1 MPQGSNNKFTE
12 RFKKVMQIAR
22 EEAARLQHDYIATE
36 HLLLAFIRDGDG
48 TAAGMLRNL
57 GIDLEELR
65 QSIEEATVSQSS
77 ALTIGQVPFT
87 PRAKQALEIAAHEAS
102 NMKSKYVGTEHLLL
116 ALVRDKQ
123 GIASQIL
130 ATYDVNYDK
139 IKEEIQNIQSDRSVT
154 KKEAQRSRTPF
165 LDHFGR
171 DLTELARTGKLD
183 PVIGRDK
190 EIERV
195 TQILS
200 RRKKNNPALIGE
212 PGVGKTAIAEGLA
225 QHIIN
230 RRVPQILEGKRVVT
244 LDMAGIV
251 AGTKYRGQFEER
263 LKSIMAEIT
272 KSDDVII
279 FIDELHSIVGAGGAE
294 GSLDASNI
302 FKPALAR
309 GELQCIGA
317 TTLDEFRKHIE
328 KDGALERRFQ
338 KVVVDQPSIEESID
352 MINGV
357 RSRFEEYHKVEYTA
371 GALEAAVKQSD
382 RYIKDRF
389 LPDKAIDVIDEAG
402 SRAQL
407 SKMTL
412 PSEIREIEEQIETI
426 QDKKVEAAQNQEFER
441 AAALRDRQEE
451 LQREYDEAFKTWRD
465 RVAGEIIVITEN
477 DIAHIIASMTGIP
490 IFRLEEQESQTL
502 LRMEDELKKRVVG
515 QDEAILALSK
525 AIRRSRAGLKNPNRP
540 IGSFMFLGPTGVG
553 KTELAK
559 TMADFLFQD
568 QDALIRVD
576 MSEYMEKFNVSR
588 LIGAPPGYVG
598 YNEGGNLSEQVR
610 RKPYSVIL
618 LDELEKAHPDVFN
631 ILLQILDEGSLTD
644 SSGRRV
650 DFRNTVIIMTSNLG
664 TRDIKKAGGLG
675 FQSGDSISDYSKME
689 SKVKEEMKRLF
700 NPEFLNRVDET
711 LVFRQLGKAEIALII
726 DIQLIELNDRMKE
739 RGFSISLTQ
748 GARELLADKG
758 YDPVYNARFMNQT
771 IQRMIEDPLAEELL
785 KGKFRDGDEI
795 KIGKKGEELTFIKTG
810 HSDSSDKAPVL
821 SESEV

>member
-1 MPQGSNNKFTE
+1 MPQGNNNKFTE
-12 RFKKVMQIAR
+12 RFKRVMHIAR

-36 HLLLAFIRDGDG
+36 HLLLAFIRDGEG
-48 TAAGMLRNL
+48 TAAAMLRNM
-57 GIDLEELR
+57 GIDLEDLR

-87 PRAKQALEIAAHEAS
+87 PRAKQALEIAAHEAN

-130 ATYDVNYDK
+130 STYDVTFEK

-154 KKEAQRSRTPF
+154 KKDAQRSRTPF

-171 DLTELARTGKLD
+171 DLTEMARSGKLD

-195 TQILS
+195 TQVLS

-225 QHIIN
+225 QRIVQ
-230 RRVPQILEGKRVVT
+230 RSVPQILENKRVVT
-244 LDMAGIV
+244 LDMASIV
-251 AGTKYRGQFEER
+251 AGTKYRGQFEDR

-272 KSDDVII
+272 KSDEVII

-317 TTLDEFRKHIE
+317 TTLDEYRKHIE

-338 KVVVDQPSIEESID
+338 KVIVDQPSIEETID
-352 MINGV
+352 MLKGL
-357 RSRFEEYHKVEYTA
+357 RSRFEEYHHVKYTDD
-371 GALEAAVKQSD
+371 ALEFAVKQSD

-389 LPDKAIDVIDEAG
+389 LPDKAIDIIDEAG
-402 SRAQL
+402 SKAQL
-407 SKMTL
+407 SKMTV
-412 PSEIREIEEQIETI
+412 PEEIREIEEQLQAI
-426 QDKKVEAAQNQEFER
+426 QEKKVEAAQQQEFER

-451 LQREYDEAFKTWRD
+451 LQREYDEAFMAWRE
-465 RVAGEIIVITEN
+465 RVSDQVVTVSEN
-477 DIAHIIASMTGIP
+477 DMAQIISSMTGIP
-490 IFRLEEQESQTL
+490 MFRLEEQESRSL
-502 LRMEDELKKRVVG
+502 LRMEDELKKRIIG
-515 QDEAILALSK
+515 QDMAIQVLSK
-525 AIRRSRAGLKNPNRP
+525 AIRRSRSGLKNPNRP
-540 IGSFMFLGPTGVG
+540 IGSFLFLGPTGVG

-559 TMADFLFQD
+559 ILASFLFQD
-568 QDALIRVD
+568 SDALIFID

-598 YNEGGNLSEQVR
+598 FNEGGHLSEKVR

-618 LDELEKAHPDVFN
+618 LDEVEKAHPDVFN
-631 ILLQILDEGSLTD
+631 ILLQILDEGTLTD
-644 SSGRRV
+644 SNGRRV
-650 DFRNTVIIMTSNLG
+650 DFRNTIIIMTSNLG
-664 TRDIKKAGGLG
+664 TRDINKAGGLG
-675 FQSGDSISDYSKME
+675 FQQDARVDYEKME
-689 SKVKEEMKRLF
+689 ATVKDEVKKLF
-700 NPEFLNRVDET
+700 NPEFLNRLDESV
-711 LVFRQLGKAEIALII
+711 VFRQLNPSDISRII
-726 DIQLIELNDRMKE
+726 DLQLKEINERMSE
-739 RGFSISLTQ
+739 RGIRISLTQ
-748 GARELLADKG
+748 SARELLSDKG

-771 IQRMIEDPLAEELL
+771 IQRMLEDPLAEELL
-785 KGKFRDGDEI
+785 RGKFGDGDEI
-795 KIGKKGEELTFIKTG
+795 RVGKKGENLTFYKAETA
-810 HSDSSDKAPVL
+810 DSGKAPVL
-821 SESEV
+821 TESEA

>member
-1 MPQGSNNKFTE
+1 MPQGNHKFTE
-12 RFKKVMQIAR
+12 RFKRVMQIAR

-36 HLLLAFIRDGDG
+36 HLLLAFIRDGEG
-48 TAAGMLRNL
+48 TAAAMLRNL

-77 ALTIGQVPFT
+77 ALTIGQVPYT

-102 NMKSKYVGTEHLLL
+102 NLKSKYVGTEHLLL

-130 ATYDVNYDK
+130 ATYDVNYEK

-154 KKEAQRSRTPF
+154 KKENQRSRTPF

-171 DLTELARTGKLD
+171 DLTELARSGKLD
-183 PVIGRDK
+183 PVVGRDK

-225 QHIIN
+225 QRIVQKK
-230 RRVPQILEGKRVVT
+230 VPQILENKRVVT
-244 LDMAGIV
+244 LDMAAIV

-317 TTLDEFRKHIE
+317 TTLDEYRKHVE

-338 KVVVDQPSIEESID
+338 KVIVDPPSIEETIE
-352 MINGV
+352 MLKGV
-357 RSRFEEYHKVEYTA
+357 QGRFAEYHHVHYTDKA
-371 GALEAAVKQSD
+371 IEAAAKLSD

-407 SKMTL
+407 SKMTV
-412 PSEIREIEEQIETI
+412 PPDIREIEKQIETI
-426 QDKKVEAAQNQEFER
+426 QEKKVEAAQNQEFER

-451 LQREYDEAFKTWRD
+451 LQREHDETFRAWRE
-465 RVAGEIIVITEN
+465 RVSREVIEVGED

-490 IFRLEEQESQTL
+490 VFRMQEQESQML
-502 LRMEDELKKRVVG
+502 LHMEDDLKKKVVG
-515 QDEAILALSK
+515 QNEAILSLSK

-540 IGSFMFLGPTGVG
+540 IGSFVFLGPTGVG
-553 KTELAK
+553 KTFLAK
-559 TMADFLFQD
+559 GLAEFLFQD
-568 QDALIRVD
+568 PDALIRID

-598 YNEGGNLSEQVR
+598 YNEGGHLSEKVR
-610 RKPYSVIL
+610 RKPYSVVL
-618 LDELEKAHPDVFN
+618 LDEIEKAHPDVFN
-631 ILLQILDEGSLTD
+631 ILLQILDEGTLTD
-644 SSGRRV
+644 SFGRCV
-650 DFRNTVIIMTSNLG
+650 DFKNTVIIMTSNLG
-664 TRDIKKAGGLG
+664 TRDLKKAGGLG
-675 FQSGDSISDYSKME
+675 FRQEGGESEYEKMQRQ
-689 SKVKEEMKRLF
+689 VKEELKKLF
-700 NPEFLNRVDET
+700 SPELLNRLDET
-711 LVFRQLGKAEIALII
+711 LVFHPLGKTEISQI
-726 DIQLIELNDRMKE
+726 IELQIGEINKRMKD
-739 RGFSISLTQ
+739 RNITLALTQ
-748 GARELLADKG
+748 SARELLAEKG
-758 YDPVYNARFMNQT
+758 YDPLYNARYTNQT
-771 IQRMIEDPLAEELL
+771 IQRMVEDPLAEELL
-785 KGKFRDGDEI
+785 KGRFHDGDEI
-795 KIGKKGEELTFIKTG
+795 EVGKKGDVLTFY
-810 HSDSSDKAPVL
+810 KASGQDAEEEPVMSQ
-821 SESEV
+821 SEA

>member
-1 MPQGSNNKFTE
+1 MMPQGNHKFTE
-12 RFKKVMQIAR
+12 RFKRVMQIAR

-36 HLLLAFIRDGDG
+36 HLLLAFIRDGEG
-48 TAAGMLRNL
+48 TAAAMLRNL

-87 PRAKQALEIAAHEAS
+87 PRAKQALEIAAHEANS
-102 NMKSKYVGTEHLLL
+102 MKSKYVGTEHLLL

-130 ATYDVNYDK
+130 ATYDVNYEK

-154 KKEAQRSRTPF
+154 KKENQRSRTPF

-171 DLTELARTGKLD
+171 DLTELARSGKLD

-225 QHIIN
+225 QRIVQ
-230 RRVPQILEGKRVVT
+230 RKVPQILENKRVVT
-244 LDMAGIV
+244 LDMAAIV

-272 KSDDVII
+272 KSEDVII

-317 TTLDEFRKHIE
+317 TTLDEYRKHIE

-338 KVVVDQPSIEESID
+338 KVIVDPPSIEETIE
-352 MINGV
+352 MLKGV
-357 RSRFEEYHKVEYTA
+357 RGRFEEYHHVRYTDKA
-371 GALEAAVKQSD
+371 IEAAAKLSD

-407 SKMTL
+407 SKMTV
-412 PSEIREIEEQIETI
+412 PPEIRQIEQQIEAI
-426 QDKKVEAAQNQEFER
+426 QTKKVEAAQNQEFER

-451 LQREYDEAFKTWRD
+451 LQRDHDEAFRVWRE
-465 RVAGEIIVITEN
+465 RVSREVVEVGEDDIGVIIS
-477 DIAHIIASMTGIP
+477 SMTGIP
-490 IFRLEEQESQTL
+490 VSRMEEHESQML
-502 LRMEDELKKRVVG
+502 LHMEDELGKKVIG
-515 QDEAILALSK
+515 QAEAIASLSK

-540 IGSFMFLGPTGVG
+540 IGSFVFLGPTGVG
-553 KTELAK
+553 KTYLAK
-559 TMADFLFQD
+559 ALAEFLFQD
-568 QDALIRVD
+568 ADALIRID

-598 YNEGGNLSEQVR
+598 YNEGGHLSEKVR
-610 RKPYSVIL
+610 RKPYSVVL
-618 LDELEKAHPDVFN
+618 LDEIEKAHPDVFN
-631 ILLQILDEGSLTD
+631 ILLQILDEGLLTD
-644 SSGRRV
+644 SFGRRV
-650 DFRNTVIIMTSNLG
+650 DFKNTVIIMTSNLG
-664 TRDIKKAGGLG
+664 TRDLKKTGGIG
-675 FQSGDSISDYSKME
+675 FRQETGGTEYEKME
-689 SKVKEEMKRLF
+689 RQVKEELKRLF
-700 NPEFLNRVDET
+700 SPEFLNRLDEA
-711 LVFRQLGKAEIALII
+711 LVFRALGKEQISQII
-726 DIQLIELNDRMKE
+726 DLQIGEINKRMADRGI
-739 RGFSISLTQ
+739 RLTLTQ
-748 GARELLADKG
+748 SARDLLAEKG
-758 YDPVYNARFMNQT
+758 YDPVYNARYMNQT
-771 IQRMIEDPLAEELL
+771 IQRLVEDPLAEELL
-785 KGKFRDGDEI
+785 KGKFVDGDEV
-795 KIGKKGEELTFIKTG
+795 KVGKKGDSLTFY
-810 HSDSSDKAPVL
+810 KADAHESAEETPVL
-821 SESEV
+821 SESQA

>member
-1 MPQGSNNKFTE
+1 MMPQGNKFTE
-12 RFKKVMQIAR
+12 RFKRVMQIAR

-36 HLLLAFIRDGDG
+36 HLLLAFIRDGES
-48 TAAGMLRNL
+48 TAAHMLRNL

-65 QSIEEATVSQSS
+65 QSIEEATVSQSG

-87 PRAKQALEIAAHEAS
+87 PRAKQALEIAAHEA
-102 NMKSKYVGTEHLLL
+102 NAMKSKNVGTEHLLL

-130 ATYDVNYDK
+130 QTYDINYEK

-154 KKEAQRSRTPF
+154 KKESQRSRTPF

-171 DLTELARTGKLD
+171 DLTDLARNDKLD
-183 PVIGRDK
+183 PVIGRDH

-225 QHIIN
+225 QRIVQKK
-230 RRVPQILEGKRVVT
+230 VPQILEDKRVVT
-244 LDMAGIV
+244 LDMAAIV

-263 LKSIMAEIT
+263 LKSIMGEIT
-272 KSDDVII
+272 KTDDTII

-317 TTLDEFRKHIE
+317 TTLDEYRKHIE

-338 KVVVDQPSIEESID
+338 KVIVDQPSVEESIE
-352 MINGV
+352 ILNGV
-357 RSRFEEYHKVEYTA
+357 RSRYEEYHNVHYTDKA
-371 GALEAAVKQSD
+371 IAAAVKQSD

-407 SKMTL
+407 SKMTV
-412 PSEIREIEEQIETI
+412 PPEIRKIEEQIEGI
-426 QDKKVEAAQNQEFER
+426 MDQKVEAAQNQEFEK
-441 AAALRDRQEE
+441 AASLRDQEQE
-451 LQREYDEAFKTWRD
+451 LQKSHDEEFQAWRESVTQEIVEVDE
-465 RVAGEIIVITEN
+465 E
-477 DIAHIIASMTGIP
+477 DIAQIISSTTGIP
-490 IFRLEEQESQTL
+490 TFRLEEKESKLL
-502 LRMEDELKKRVVG
+502 LRMEDELEKKVVG
-515 QDEAILALSK
+515 QGEAIHSLAK

-540 IGSFMFLGPTGVG
+540 IGSFVFLGPTGVG
-553 KTELAK
+553 KTYLAK
-559 TMADFLFQD
+559 AVAEFLFED
-568 QDALIRVD
+568 PDALIRVD

-598 YNEGGNLSEQVR
+598 YNEGGHLSEKIR

-618 LDELEKAHPDVFN
+618 LDEIEKAHPDVFN
-631 ILLQILDEGSLTD
+631 ILLQILDEGTLTD
-644 SSGRRV
+644 SFGRRV
-650 DFRNTVIIMTSNLG
+650 DFKNTVIIMTSNLG
-664 TRDIKKAGGLG
+664 TRDLKKAGGMGFSKDELG
-675 FQSGDSISDYSKME
+675 SEFELME
-689 SKVKEEMKRLF
+689 RQVKEEMKRLF
-700 NPEFLNRVDET
+700 SPEFLNRIDDT
-711 LVFRQLGKAEIALII
+711 LVFHQLGRSEIAEII
-726 DIQLIELNDRMKE
+726 DMQIEEINKRILEKE
-739 RGFSISLTQ
+739 ISISLTQ
-748 GARELLADKG
+748 SARELLSEKG

-771 IQRMIEDPLAEELL
+771 IQRMVEDPLAEEIL
-785 KGKFRDGDEI
+785 KGKFVEGDDVRV
-795 KIGKKGEELTFIKTG
+795 GKKGEELTFYKADSG
-810 HSDSSDKAPVL
+810 SSDEAPVL
-821 SESEV
+821 TESEA

>member
-1 MPQGSNNKFTE
+1 MMPQGNHKFTE
-12 RFKKVMQIAR
+12 RFKRVMQIAR

-36 HLLLAFIRDGDG
+36 HLLLAFIRDGEG
-48 TAAGMLRNL
+48 TAAAMLRNL

-87 PRAKQALEIAAHEAS
+87 PRAKQALEIAAHEA
-102 NMKSKYVGTEHLLL
+102 NNLKSKYVGTEHLLL

-130 ATYDVNYDK
+130 STYDVNYEK
-139 IKEEIQNIQSDRSVT
+139 IKEEIQNIQSDRSVA
-154 KKEAQRSRTPF
+154 KKENQRSRTPF

-171 DLTELARTGKLD
+171 DLTELARAGKLD

-225 QHIIN
+225 QRIVQ
-230 RRVPQILEGKRVVT
+230 RKVPQILESKRVVT
-244 LDMAGIV
+244 LDMAAIV

-263 LKSIMAEIT
+263 LKSILAEIT

-302 FKPALAR
+302 FKPSLAR

-317 TTLDEFRKHIE
+317 TTLDEYRKHVE

-338 KVVVDQPSIEESID
+338 KVIVDPPSIEETIA
-352 MINGV
+352 MLKGV
-357 RSRFEEYHKVEYTA
+357 RGRFEEYHHVHYTEKA
-371 GALEAAVKQSD
+371 IEASAKMSD

-407 SKMTL
+407 SKMTV
-412 PSEIREIEEQIETI
+412 PPEIREIEQQIEGI
-426 QDKKVEAAQNQEFER
+426 QEKKVEAAQNQEFER

-451 LQREYDEAFKTWRD
+451 LQREYDEAFRVWRE
-465 RVAGEIIVITEN
+465 RVAREIVEVTED
-477 DIAHIIASMTGIP
+477 DIAVIVANMTGIP
-490 IFRLEEQESQTL
+490 VTRMQERESQML
-502 LRMEDELKKRVVG
+502 LHMEDDLKKQVIG
-515 QDEAILALSK
+515 QDEAIISLSK

-540 IGSFMFLGPTGVG
+540 IGSFVFLGPTGVG
-553 KTELAK
+553 KTFLAK
-559 TMADFLFQD
+559 ALADFLFQD
-568 QDALIRVD
+568 ADALIRID

-598 YNEGGNLSEQVR
+598 YNEGGHLSEKVR
-610 RKPYSVIL
+610 RKPYSVVL
-618 LDELEKAHPDVFN
+618 LDEIEKAHPDVFN
-631 ILLQILDEGSLTD
+631 ILLQIMDEGTLTD

-650 DFRNTVIIMTSNLG
+650 DFKNAVIIMTSNLG
-664 TRDIKKAGGLG
+664 TRDLKKAGGLG
-675 FQSGDSISDYSKME
+675 FRPEGGESEYDKMQRQ
-689 SKVKEEMKRLF
+689 VKEEMKRLF
-700 NPEFLNRVDET
+700 SPEFLNRLDET
-711 LVFRQLGKAEIALII
+711 IVFRGLGKPEITRII
-726 DIQLIELNDRMKE
+726 DTQIIEINKRMVDRNMTM
-739 RGFSISLTQ
+739 SLTQ
-748 GARELLADKG
+748 SARELLAEKG
-758 YDPVYNARFMNQT
+758 YDPLYNARYMNQT
-771 IQRMIEDPLAEELL
+771 IQRMVEDPLAEELL
-785 KGKFRDGDEI
+785 KGKFQDGDEI
-795 KIGKKGEELTFIKTG
+795 RVGKKGDLLTFY
-810 HSDSSDKAPVL
+810 KATDQDDPEESPVL
-821 SESEV
+821 TESEA